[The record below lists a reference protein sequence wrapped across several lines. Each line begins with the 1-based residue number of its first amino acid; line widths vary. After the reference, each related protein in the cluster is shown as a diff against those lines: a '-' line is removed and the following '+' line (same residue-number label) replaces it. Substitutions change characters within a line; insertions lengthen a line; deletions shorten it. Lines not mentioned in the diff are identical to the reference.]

1 MLVNLSDYSILELSY
16 GLVFIIL
23 LFYFTKSY
31 NINLLQFLLVTSIVL
46 IIIYISII
54 KKEDLKNLKNR
65 VNIQN
70 TNNKS
75 ILEFVD
81 NIKYFKLYNPPLYSS
96 FMNKI
101 DNYIKL
107 QKFINI
113 HQKEGY
119 KLYPKEILDGNLKTQ
134 KQDTL
139 ETFITFEHSLD
150 DRITSTYELNDLYKT
165 LKNIL
170 NTSNLTI

>member
-1 MLVNLSDYSILELSY
+1 
-16 GLVFIIL
+16 
-23 LFYFTKSY
+23 
-31 NINLLQFLLVTSIVL
+31 
-46 IIIYISII
+46 
-54 KKEDLKNLKNR
+54 
-65 VNIQN
+65 
-70 TNNKS
+70 
-75 ILEFVD
+75 
-81 NIKYFKLYNPPLYSS
+81 
-96 FMNKI
+96 MNKI

-134 KQDTL
+134 KQDIL

-150 DRITSTYELNDLYKT
+150 DRITSTYKLNDLYKT

-170 NTSNLTI
+170 NTSNLTV